1 MGMRTNSKPKAN
13 LDIQQSHPLFQ
24 QSKFRYLPPIVLSLL
39 LSNLLVT
46 CNNSRKLQ
54 MVSENRPYIYVQNP
68 DGTTVQAKP
77 ADTLY
82 RSDAVIRKFTE
93 DWLKLAFTWKVLPE
107 KGKAFVNE
115 RKIDF
120 PYQFYTASLAIQ
132 PGYREAYM
140 DLTAQKY
147 QKDFPFG
154 NYIAGQLQ
162 SYVRI
167 YEPGQSKIQL
177 VEKGVW
183 DVTIIATRTHASNDS
198 IVAQEI
204 LNRVIR
210 VRAINPSTN
219 DQKLW
224 GERDTQLGKL
234 LNEMQIQ
241 GLQIV
246 QISEF

>member
-1 MGMRTNSKPKAN
+1 MRTKSTLKPNS
-13 LDIQQSHPLFQ
+13 DFEQGHPLSQ
-24 QSKFRYLPPIVLSLL
+24 PSKFRYSPLVIIGLL
-39 LSNLLVT
+39 LLNLLTT
-46 CNNSRKLQ
+46 CSNSRILRQ
-54 MVSENRPYIYVQNP
+54 VSENQPYIYVQNL
-68 DGTTVQAKP
+68 DGTTLQAKP
-77 ADTLY
+77 TDPLS

-93 DWLKLAFTWKVLPE
+93 DWLKLAFTWKVPPE

-167 YEPGQSKIQL
+167 YEPGQSKVQL

-204 LNRVIR
+204 LNRVVR
-210 VRAINPSTN
+210 VRAINPSTS

-224 GERDTQLGKL
+224 GDRDTQLGRL